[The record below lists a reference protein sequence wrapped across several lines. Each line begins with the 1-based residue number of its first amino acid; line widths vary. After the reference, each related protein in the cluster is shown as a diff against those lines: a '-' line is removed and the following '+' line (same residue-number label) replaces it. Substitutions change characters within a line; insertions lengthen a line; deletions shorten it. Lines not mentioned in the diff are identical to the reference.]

1 MENFFDCLCSSTW
14 LQYIIMAGDLKK
26 RIKDVPKKSREFGV
40 ILENI
45 DSNVKH
51 IVEVVDTHTEQLKRL
66 EGVPDKL
73 EKIESRLDVIETTL
87 ESVNLP
93 MWKQKFIALEKR
105 VSTLESKQ
113 QRMSMA

>member
-1 MENFFDCLCSSTW
+1 MV
-14 LQYIIMAGDLKK
+14 ADLKK
-26 RIKDVPKKSREFGV
+26 RIKDTPEKSREFGV
-40 ILENI
+40 ILESI

-73 EKIESRLDVIETTL
+73 DKIEVRLDVIETTL

-93 MWKQKFIALEKR
+93 VLK
-105 VSTLESKQ
+105 
-113 QRMSMA
+113 